1 MFPLRPANFSLAP
14 EPTAGQVAAAAQ
26 PAPAPVQAQAPE
38 QAPVQAPQ
46 KGGYGSAATYVES
59 VAGGLNTQYG
69 NTFNQAGAYGKF
81 EGNLL
86 PVDGGKNLMNMS
98 GVPTPQQLA
107 MAQSGGRRRKGGFL
121 GPVLNQAAVPLALL
135 AMQQTYRRK
144 SRRGSRRSRT
154 ARRSRKSRR

>member
-1 MFPLRPANFSLAP
+1 MFPLSPANFSLAP

-26 PAPAPVQAQAPE
+26 PAPVQAQGPD
-38 QAPVQAPQ
+38 QAPQ

-59 VAGGLNTQYG
+59 VAGNLNTQYA

-121 GPVLNQAAVPLALL
+121 GPALNQAAVPLALL

-144 SRRGSRRSRT
+144 SRRGSRRSRA